1 MIILTEAHI
10 EMMLAGGRKEVQV
23 IMERGQAEVG
33 RMILVTLET
42 MDLDHCE
49 KLGMSKE

>member
-1 MIILTEAHI
+1 MIILTEAHT
-10 EMMLAGGRKEVQV
+10 EMMPVGGRKEVQV

-33 RMILVTLET
+33 RMTLVTLWIQT
-42 MDLDHCE
+42 TVSE